1 MFFQLQKSKRYKE
14 SEEIFSKFL
23 LPIHQRFSNHLA
35 IFKQFPCLTL
45 ETKIILYSIK
55 ILKNL
60 EDAKKLKNYYLNRA
74 KLLKL
79 YEYLGDEK
87 NVNPR
92 QILERSIPELYV
104 SVNHEAPEAP
114 KTKNTL
120 K

>member
-60 EDAKKLKNYYLNRA
+60 EDAKLLSKSENGENERIKLS
-74 KLLKL
+74 
-79 YEYLGDEK
+79 DESFLQTNDIDLD
-87 NVNPR
+87 NVNNEIS
-92 QILERSIPELYV
+92 ILK
-104 SVNHEAPEAP
+104 SVD
-114 KTKNTL
+114 L
-120 K
+120 D